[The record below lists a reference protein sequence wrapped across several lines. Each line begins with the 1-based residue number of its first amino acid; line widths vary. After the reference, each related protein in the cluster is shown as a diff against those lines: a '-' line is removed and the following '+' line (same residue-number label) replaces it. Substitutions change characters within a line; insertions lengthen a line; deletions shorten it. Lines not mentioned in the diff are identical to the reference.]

1 VAVVIVTQVPEPY
14 FRFLPILGLKYSPLA
29 PAVTP
34 PTYAKEGTMKIERSQ
49 LVGITSILDRNG
61 KRVGNYIVDRS
72 KDSLNREKK
81 KDPSKPEEEEAVV
94 VHSTENESQPERL
107 VDVDLKA
114 SPVTGSLDITV

>member
-1 VAVVIVTQVPEPY
+1 
-14 FRFLPILGLKYSPLA
+14 
-29 PAVTP
+29 
-34 PTYAKEGTMKIERSQ
+34 MKIERSQ

-81 KDPSKPEEEEAVV
+81 EEPSKPEEEAVV
-94 VHSTENESQPERL
+94 VHSTENESPPERL
-107 VDVDLKA
+107 VDVELKA

>member
-1 VAVVIVTQVPEPY
+1 
-14 FRFLPILGLKYSPLA
+14 
-29 PAVTP
+29 
-34 PTYAKEGTMKIERSQ
+34 MKIERSQ